1 MVVLDANLLVV
12 LVSGDPRRLSV
23 LQQITRWLDEGTD
36 LHAPLLAQYEI
47 ANALTRLVASGAF
60 PEDKIEEAVSNIL
73 VLPLIYHSRI
83 SIPRVVEIAKTL
95 GRQSA
100 YDAAYISL
108 AESLGCELW
117 TLDGPLYRNATG
129 YGFKVQLVK

>member
-1 MVVLDANLLVV
+1 MPVLDANLLVV

-23 LQQITRWLDEGTD
+23 QQQITQWLDDGVL
-36 LHAPLLAQYEI
+36 LHTPLLAQYEI
-47 ANALTRLVASGAF
+47 ASALTRLVVSGAF
-60 PEDKIEEAVSNIL
+60 PKSKVDEAVSNIL
-73 VLPLIYHSRI
+73 ILPLSYHSKVN
-83 SIPRVVEIAKTL
+83 IPRVVEIANIL

-108 AESLGCELW
+108 AESLNSELW

-129 YGFKVQLVK
+129 YRFRVRLIQ